1 MFCHTTN
8 MPVQTSLTISSC
20 APFAL
25 QLMAKGSIVR
35 NLTVPETPLEQ
46 WPAKRAPGGV
56 ALSLHHGSGARRPLS
71 SPRINEQRVADLA
84 HEILAAAIGLAAML
98 EVAQQI
104 ASAQRKGTVAG
115 GPGNA

>member
-1 MFCHTTN
+1 M
-8 MPVQTSLTISSC
+8 
-20 APFAL
+20 
-25 QLMAKGSIVR
+25 R

-46 WPAKRAPGGV
+46 RPAKRAGSL
-56 ALSLHHGSGARRPLS
+56 ALPFHHGSGAYRRPLS

-84 HEILAAAIGLAAML
+84 HEILAAAIRLAAML

-115 GPGNA
+115 EPGNA